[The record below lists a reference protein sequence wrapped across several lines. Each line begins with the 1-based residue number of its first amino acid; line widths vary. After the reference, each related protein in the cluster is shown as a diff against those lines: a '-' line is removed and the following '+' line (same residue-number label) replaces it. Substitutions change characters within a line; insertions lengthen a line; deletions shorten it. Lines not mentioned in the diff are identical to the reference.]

1 MKQVSYNHFTSQPS
15 TSKKTFDVS
24 QSTLRRWANQGIIH
38 CARYGRRGKRLDDVA
53 QLCEHLGVDVNRII
67 RDKKSRCIIYARVS
81 SSHQK
86 EDLQRQI
93 QDLQSVYPGHDV
105 ISDIG
110 SGLNFKRKGFLLLL
124 EQIFTGTVRQVVVM
138 HKDRLCRYGIE
149 LFSFIL
155 RKTNT
160 KLVIHASDGESM
172 NETNELADDLL
183 AITTV
188 FVARYNGRRSV
199 ANRNRRKK
207 K

>member
-38 CARYGRRGKRLDDVA
+38 CARYGRRGKRLYDVA

-110 SGLNFKRKGFLLLL
+110 SGLNFKRKW
-124 EQIFTGTVRQVVVM
+124 VSV
-138 HKDRLCRYGIE
+138 
-149 LFSFIL
+149 
-155 RKTNT
+155 
-160 KLVIHASDGESM
+160 
-172 NETNELADDLL
+172 
-183 AITTV
+183 
-188 FVARYNGRRSV
+188 VARADIYGYSQTSCSHAQGSTVSV
-199 ANRNRRKK
+199 WYRTLQFHSSQDQYETGYPRFRW
-207 K
+207 